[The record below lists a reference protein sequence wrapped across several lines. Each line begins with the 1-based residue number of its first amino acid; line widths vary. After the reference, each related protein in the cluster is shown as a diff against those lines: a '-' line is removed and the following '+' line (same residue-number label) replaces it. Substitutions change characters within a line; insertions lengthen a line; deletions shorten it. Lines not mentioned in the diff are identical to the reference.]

1 MGNQT
6 RAQSKSER
14 EISQELYQII
24 GEGDA
29 QQLVIQ
35 AEKIGKKL
43 KELNLTTNQIRAI
56 FGTVRQ
62 IEMEWSSEAPAN
74 KRDEAQRKLILLKP
88 KMKYRAS
95 REDRRGRGLDEL
107 AEVLGDSIDLVF
119 RGENDATKRQRFG
132 FLVEFF
138 EAILAY
144 HAVAGGK

>member
-1 MGNQT
+1 
-6 RAQSKSER
+6 
-14 EISQELYQII
+14 
-24 GEGDA
+24 
-29 QQLVIQ
+29 
-35 AEKIGKKL
+35 
-43 KELNLTTNQIRAI
+43 
-56 FGTVRQ
+56 
-62 IEMEWSSEAPAN
+62 
-74 KRDEAQRKLILLKP
+74 
-88 KMKYRAS
+88 MKYRAS